1 MTSKKLITKDNK
13 LISASYSLGIPEQ
26 RIIFLAIIAAREQE
40 KIIDAR
46 GVLQI
51 HASSYQEQFKVE
63 KHSAYKA
70 LKSAAKGLFDA
81 HFEYDDVHE
90 KTGDLVHRIVRWVQS
105 VAYIDKTGM
114 IELQFTDAVIP
125 LITRL
130 SEQYT
135 EYDLK
140 QVSELQS
147 EYSIRLYELMAQWKT
162 VGKTNKITL
171 DDLRKKLGVGTE
183 QYKAMHNFK
192 ARVLDLAIKQINSFT
207 DIQADYIQHKTGRA
221 VTGFT
226 FTFKQKKA
234 PEQLATATNKNRDN
248 ATPDLFHNM
257 TDDQISTFSKRLAA
271 LPELGSNAP
280 MGASVDDFARLIAD
294 DLKDTDKQAKYSKHL
309 AKLGFKAAKSKVK

>member
-1 MTSKKLITKDNK
+1 MDNCKLVTKHNK

-26 RIIFLAIIAAREQE
+26 RIIFLAIVEARAQ
-40 KIIDAR
+40 KQMIDAR

-63 KHSAYKA
+63 KHTSYDA

-81 HFEYDDVHE
+81 HFEYDDIHE
-90 KTGDLVHRIVRWVQS
+90 KTGDLVHRIVRWVQTI
-105 VAYIDKTGM
+105 AYIDKTGM

-147 EYSIRLYELMAQWKT
+147 EYAIRLYELMMQWKT
-162 VGKTNKITL
+162 VGKTNKIAT
-171 DDLRKKLGVGTE
+171 DDLRKKLGVKAE
-183 QYKAMHNFK
+183 QYKEMHNFK
-192 ARVLDLAIKQINSFT
+192 ARVLNHAIKQINSFT
-207 DIQADYIQHKTGRA
+207 DIQADYIQHKTGR
-221 VTGFT
+221 VITGFT

-234 PEQLATATNKNRDN
+234 PEPIAKD
-248 ATPDLFHNM
+248 DGYIKM
-257 TDDQISTFSKRLAA
+257 TDSQIKTFSNKLAA
-271 LPELGSNAP
+271 LPELGSNSP
-280 MGASVDDFARLIAD
+280 LGASTEQFAAMIAD
-294 DLKDTDKQAKYSKHL
+294 DLKDADRQKKYRKHL
-309 AKLGFKAAKSKVK
+309 AKLGFEVAKSKVK

>member
-1 MTSKKLITKDNK
+1 MSDCKLVTKHNK

-26 RIIFLAIIAAREQE
+26 RIIFLAIVEARAQ
-40 KIIDAR
+40 KQMIDAR

-63 KHSAYKA
+63 KHTSYDA

-81 HFEYDDVHE
+81 HFEYDDIHE
-90 KTGDLVHRIVRWVQS
+90 KTGDLVHRIVRWVQTI
-105 VAYIDKTGM
+105 AYIDKTGM

-147 EYSIRLYELMAQWKT
+147 EYAIRLYELMMQWKT
-162 VGKTNKITL
+162 VGKTNKIAL
-171 DDLRKKLGVGTE
+171 DDLRSKLGVQPE
-183 QYKAMHNFK
+183 QYKAMNNFK
-192 ARVLDLAIKQINSFT
+192 ARVLDLAISQINDFT
-207 DIQADYIQHKTGRA
+207 DVTATYEQHKTGRA

-271 LPELGSNAP
+271 LPELGSNSP
-280 MGASVDDFARLIAD
+280 LGASTEQFAAIIAD
-294 DLKDTDKQAKYSKHL
+294 DLKDPDKQKKYSKHL
-309 AKLGFKAAKSKVK
+309 AKLGFKAAKSKV